1 MKSQYKNNGKR
12 WSNEEDEQL
21 IEELS
26 QNLSFEELSNVHQRS
41 INAIKG
47 RIFIKAVNDYK
58 NGVTI
63 EVIYSK
69 YNLNET
75 TFHEALEYVKKM
87 ENKKEDEKGEK
98 KKEIKKEKVKSEEVK
113 EVQKVEKSDVNSLLL
128 KELLLEMREI
138 KLMMKEFL
146 IHFEERENE

>member
-1 MKSQYKNNGKR
+1 MNRKYKNNGKR
-12 WSNEEDEQL
+12 WSDEEDEQL
-21 IEELS
+21 IQELS

-87 ENKKEDEKGEK
+87 ENKKEDEKSEK
-98 KKEIKKEKVKSEEVK
+98 KKEIKKEKVKSEKIE
-113 EVQKVEKSDVNSLLL
+113 EKDPNTLLL

-138 KLMMKEFL
+138 KLMMKDF
-146 IHFEERENE
+146 IYKNNNS

>member
-1 MKSQYKNNGKR
+1 MKLQYKNNGKR

-26 QNLSFEELSNVHQRS
+26 QNLSFEELSNIHQRS
-41 INAIKG
+41 ISAIKG

-58 NGVTI
+58 N
-63 EVIYSK
+63 EVVLDEIFKK
-69 YNLNET
+69 YKLNET

-113 EVQKVEKSDVNSLLL
+113 EKDPNTLLL

-146 IHFEERENE
+146 IHFEEHNNE

>member
-26 QNLSFEELSNVHQRS
+26 QNLSFEELSNIHQRS
-41 INAIKG
+41 ISAIKG
-47 RIFIKAVNDYK
+47 RIFIKAVNDHK

-98 KKEIKKEKVKSEEVK
+98 KKDIKKEKVKSE
-113 EVQKVEKSDVNSLLL
+113 KVEQVGESDVNTLLL

-146 IHFEERENE
+146 IHFEERDADNE

>member
-26 QNLSFEELSNVHQRS
+26 QNLSFEELSNIHQRS
-41 INAIKG
+41 ISAIKG
-47 RIFIKAVNDYK
+47 RIFIKAVNDHK

-87 ENKKEDEKGEK
+87 ENKKEDEKGEN
-98 KKEIKKEKVKSEEVK
+98 KKEIKKEKVKSE
-113 EVQKVEKSDVNSLLL
+113 KVEQIQQVGESDLNTLLL

-146 IHFEERENE
+146 INFEEKSEE

>member
-21 IEELS
+21 IQELS
-26 QNLSFEELSNVHQRS
+26 QNISFEELSNIHQRS
-41 INAIKG
+41 ISAIKG
-47 RIFIKAVNDYK
+47 RIFIKAVNDHK

-98 KKEIKKEKVKSEEVK
+98 KKEIKKEKVEQIQQVGE
-113 EVQKVEKSDVNSLLL
+113 SDLNTLLL

-146 IHFEERENE
+146 INFEEKSEE